1 MIAHLKD
8 RAAALAALG
17 WTGQDAEWLAVVC
30 LHSGV
35 FLRSQY
41 LAFTGETHRS
51 AVTRFVER
59 CGGVAVEESWNGPRT
74 RLCRIVS
81 RPVYRALG
89 AEHVRHRRMGTGPVL
104 LRRLLSLDYVLDHP
118 ELPWLPTEDEKVAAL
133 TAAGVPEAVLPR
145 RVYDGQ
151 GPGSP
156 AQTRYFVHKLPV
168 ALDADRA
175 TFVFVTP
182 MGDKTQDAA
191 RTWGASHA
199 ALWAALRAHG
209 RAVSVVVVGPEPARL
224 AAAHQLVHQWT
235 TPKTAAGA
243 TGEDAAAQAGAAE
256 LTALRAA
263 VADTDAVE
271 LERRGGLDVVVARIL
286 ALEDARPAT
295 PATAE
300 VAPCIANA
308 AMWRSRRVVV

>member
-17 WTGQDAEWLAVVC
+17 WTGHDAEWLALVC

-41 LAFTGETHRS
+41 LAFTGDTHRS
-51 AVTRFVER
+51 AATRFLER
-59 CGGVAVEESWNGPRT
+59 CGGAAVEESWNGPRQ

-89 AEHVRHRRMGTGPVL
+89 AEHVRHRRVGTGAVR
-104 LRRLLSLDYVLDHP
+104 LRRLLSLDYVLDHS
-118 ELPWLPTEDEKVAAL
+118 ELPWLATEEEKVTAL

-145 RVYDGQ
+145 RVYVGQ
-151 GPGSP
+151 GNGSTG
-156 AQTRYFVHKLPV
+156 QTRYFVHKLPI
-168 ALDADRA
+168 ALDAERA
-175 TFVFVTP
+175 TFVFTTP

-191 RTWGASHA
+191 RTWGESHA

-224 AAAHQLVHQWT
+224 AAAHQLVNTWT
-235 TPKTAAGA
+235 TTKVAARAAAGA
-243 TGEDAAAQAGAAE
+243 DALDDAAE
-256 LTALRAA
+256 LAALRAA
-263 VADTDAVE
+263 VAETNAAE
-271 LERRGGLDVVVARIL
+271 LDRRGGLDAVVERIL
-286 ALEDARPAT
+286 ELEDAQPAT

-300 VAPCIANA
+300 VAPFIAHA
-308 AMWRSRRVVV
+308 AMWRSGRVAL

>member
-17 WTGQDAEWLAVVC
+17 WTGPDAEWLAVVC

-41 LAFTGETHRS
+41 LAFTGEPYRS
-51 AVTRFVER
+51 AAQRFLER
-59 CGGVAVEESWNGPRT
+59 CGGVAVEESWNGPRR

-89 AEHVRHRRMGTGPVL
+89 AEHVRHRRMGTAAVL

-118 ELPWLPTEDEKVAAL
+118 ERPWLATEAEKVTAL
-133 TAAGVPEAVLPR
+133 TTAGVPEAVLPR

-151 GPGSP
+151 APGSP

-168 ALDADRA
+168 ALDAEGA

-209 RAVSVVVVGPEPARL
+209 RAVSVIVVGSDPARL
-224 AAAHQLVHQWT
+224 AAAHQLVHTWT
-235 TPKTAAGA
+235 SPAATAAA
-243 TGEDAAAQAGAAE
+243 TTKEEAAAQAGAAE

-263 VADTDAVE
+263 VAATDAAE
-271 LERRGGLDVVVARIL
+271 LERRGGLEVVVARIL
-286 ALEDARPAT
+286 ALEEAQ
-295 PATAE
+295 PATAT
-300 VAPCIANA
+300 VAPLIATA
-308 AMWRSRRVVV
+308 AMWRSKRVVG